1 MHIVR
6 YAAAAATAL
15 ALSATAPAHAAS
27 QVWQGTL
34 FITSVTDACSAA
46 NTSVG
51 DYYTVVYRPIISGS
65 QSGPEGLSFIG
76 SRSGQYWSTLS
87 STASFQSPALANILS
102 FGSHAT
108 RSYATSAGG
117 YSLIILPNVVTLQT
131 PTVTMTGQ
139 LSNFWNVSGC
149 NVTVSAA
156 LTERAG

>member
-1 MHIVR
+1 MRIVR
-6 YAAAAATAL
+6 LAAAIATAL
-15 ALSATAPAHAAS
+15 ALGATAPAQAAS

-34 FITSVTDACSAA
+34 FITSVTGACAAA
-46 NTSVG
+46 NTSTG

-65 QSGPEGLSFIG
+65 QNGPEGLSFIS

-87 STASFQSPALANILS
+87 STASFQSAAQANILS

-108 RSYATSAGG
+108 QSYAASGGG
-117 YSLIILPNVVTLQT
+117 YSLIILPDVVTLQT

-156 LTERAG
+156 LTQRVN